1 MALTSAA
8 IPPLATWHWLKGVVQ
23 HRGVRPW
30 RGLPDLVLFDRDG
43 TLVHD
48 VAYNRDPALVRPVDG
63 ASEALTRLRSAGVR
77 TGVITNQSGVARG
90 LISPAELA
98 DVNARIDE
106 LLGPFDVWEVCPHGP
121 EDGCG
126 CRKPAPG
133 MVKHAC
139 RELDVEPSRSVV
151 VGDIGTDVEAAEAAG
166 AVGVLVP
173 TAQTRASEVRSAR
186 RCHVDLSTA
195 VDRVLA
201 GDW

>member
-1 MALTSAA
+1 
-8 IPPLATWHWLKGVVQ
+8 
-23 HRGVRPW
+23 
-30 RGLPDLVLFDRDG
+30 
-43 TLVHD
+43 
-48 VAYNRDPALVRPVDG
+48 
-63 ASEALTRLRSAGVR
+63 
-77 TGVITNQSGVARG
+77 VARG
-90 LISPAELA
+90 LISPTELA
-98 DVNARIDE
+98 DVTARIDE
-106 LLGPFDVWEVCPHGP
+106 LLGPFDIWEVCPHGP

-173 TAQTRASEVRSAR
+173 TAQTRLSEVRSAR
-186 RCHVDLSTA
+186 RSCADLSTA